1 MTNTSDESQASSVS
15 SARPQVIDLE
25 AEDIT
30 VAEEPQASEKSHA
43 GPADD
48 PPAPSKRN
56 AMGPWRFIAGAAL
69 LGLLAGG
76 WLYRDVLSAYLPSAA
91 MAELEARVATLEAQT
106 RTGEEQV
113 EALGAT
119 LEKTSAALASLEGAV
134 KSASEGE
141 SALRGTV
148 ESAAARV
155 AAVEEALA
163 DIRQRLDAI
172 PQAGSGGTDSAALA
186 AFASRLADVERQVAD
201 LKAGTGATGDGALAA
216 SLRQALSDLR
226 AKIAAGQAYGP
237 ELGRI
242 VRLVPAAGGNGA
254 LEAHAE
260 KGLANGEGL
269 AEELRALIPSLPEA
283 APAAEEQA
291 AGTWAS
297 FWNTITSIV
306 SIRDVGATDWRD
318 LAQRSAEAA
327 QVGDLAGA
335 VALIDSAAA
344 PAALSSWRE
353 RAAARLALEAA
364 LPELGAAVERVI
376 AAMGEGQ

>member
-134 KSASEGE
+134 KTASEGE

-148 ESAAARV
+148 ESAGARV

-269 AEELRALIPSLPEA
+269 AEELRALIPSRPEA
-283 APAAEEQA
+283 APAAEEEA
-291 AGTWAS
+291 AGT
-297 FWNTITSIV
+297 
-306 SIRDVGATDWRD
+306 
-318 LAQRSAEAA
+318 
-327 QVGDLAGA
+327 
-335 VALIDSAAA
+335 
-344 PAALSSWRE
+344 
-353 RAAARLALEAA
+353 
-364 LPELGAAVERVI
+364 
-376 AAMGEGQ
+376 